1 MLFQSRNKVDCNP
14 LYKGQKA
21 GSNVY
26 QTEILIWSLKKFF
39 VNNDKVLIHKWVLDQ
54 L

>member
-1 MLFQSRNKVDCNP
+1 MLFQSRNKVDRNP

-21 GSNVY
+21 GSKVY
-26 QTEILIWSLKKFF
+26 QSEIFIWSLEKFI
-39 VNNDKVLIHKWVLDQ
+39 VSNDKVLIHKWVLEQ